1 MPRPDP
7 ADFFN
12 RPTHPDHR
20 RYEIV
25 RTFYLEGLT
34 AEEVAR
40 RFQIAPGTVYAIIR
54 DFRALEDPAADIF
67 RPPDRRGRPPQE
79 VSPAL
84 RERILTLRDY
94 QLSVPDIKAQLDA
107 EGIGVLGETA
117 IRRVLRKAG
126 RPRLPRRTRA
136 QRAAAVA
143 AAAADGN
150 QSRSGRK

>member
-1 MPRPDP
+1 MPSPDP
-7 ADFFN
+7 VEFFA
-12 RPTHPDHR
+12 RTDHPLHR
-20 RYEIV
+20 RYEIL
-25 RTFYLEGLT
+25 RAFYLERLT

-40 RFQIAPGTVYAIIR
+40 RFQIAPSTVYGMTR
-54 DFRALEDPAADIF
+54 EFRALNDPAAAFF
-67 RPPDRRGRPPQE
+67 RPEDRRGRPARE

-84 RERILTLRDY
+84 LERILTLRDL

-143 AAAADGN
+143 AAAAGGN
-150 QSRSGRK
+150 QSRSGRE

>member
-34 AEEVAR
+34 AEDVAR

-54 DFRALEDPAADIF
+54 DFRTLEDPAADIF

-84 RERILTLRDY
+84 RERILTLRDL
-94 QLSVPDIKAQLDA
+94 QLSVPDIKVQIDA
-107 EGIGVLGETA
+107 EGINGLGEHV
-117 IRRVLRKAG
+117 IKRVLREAG

-136 QRAAAVA
+136 QRAAALA
-143 AAAADGN
+143 AAAASGD
-150 QSRSGRK
+150 QSRSVRK